1 MGYLNDLAAK
11 VYLNAVSKG
20 FYPTLADARGGV
32 PLDRDVPLK
41 IALMH
46 AELSEALEEWRNGHY
61 PNAVYTKDGKPEGVP
76 VELADTLIRIL
87 DFCGAWGIDIDK
99 VVEDK
104 MAYNATRPHMHGG
117 KKA

>member
-1 MGYLNDLAAK
+1 MGYLNDLSAK
-11 VYLNAVSKG
+11 VLKNAIDKG
-20 FYPTLADARGGV
+20 FYTRDKDIVFLGRDS
-32 PLDRDVPLK
+32 DVPTK

-46 AELSEALEEWRNGHY
+46 AELSEALEEWRNGHHAY
-61 PNAVYTKDGKPEGVP
+61 EVYEKDGKPEGVP

>member
-11 VYLNAVSKG
+11 VLKNAVDKG
-20 FYPTLADARGGV
+20 FYPREGNTFVLGTDS
-32 PLDRDVPLK
+32 DVPTK

-46 AELSEALEEWRNGHY
+46 AELSEALEEWRNGHQAY
-61 PNAVYTKDGKPEGVP
+61 EVYYKDGKPEGVP

-87 DFCGAWGIDIDK
+87 DFCGAWQIDIDK

-104 MAYNATRPHMHGG
+104 MTYNATRPHMHGG

>member
-1 MGYLNDLAAK
+1 MGYLNDLSRK
-11 VYLNAVSKG
+11 VFQNAVDKG
-20 FYPTLADARGGV
+20 FYSKEDGV
-32 PLDRDVPLK
+32 VIVGSSEVPAK

-46 AELSEALEEWRNGHY
+46 SELSEALEEWRNGRHPY
-61 PNAVYTKDGKPEGVP
+61 ETYIKDGKPEGVP

-117 KKA
+117 KRI

>member
-11 VYLNAVSKG
+11 VFINAVSKG
-20 FYPTLADARGGV
+20 FYPTVTDARV
-32 PLDRDVPLK
+32 DRDVPVKL
-41 IALMH
+41 ALMH
-46 AELSEALEEWRNGHY
+46 AELSEALEEWRNGHHAY
-61 PNAVYTKDGKPEGVP
+61 EVYTKDGKPEGVP

-117 KKA
+117 KRI